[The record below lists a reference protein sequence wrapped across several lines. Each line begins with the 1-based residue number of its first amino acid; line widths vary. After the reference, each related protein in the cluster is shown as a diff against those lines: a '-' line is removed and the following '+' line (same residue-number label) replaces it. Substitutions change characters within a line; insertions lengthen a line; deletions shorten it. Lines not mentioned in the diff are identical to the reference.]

1 MARRAVVN
9 SEPVRFS
16 NQDTQ
21 QHRVSFNCA
30 PPLHLELKQ
39 RAVFSVGVGRFAAFV
54 PPPWPRAAASEAKLA
69 ASMLGGEDRI
79 SALPD
84 GVLQHVLG
92 FLPARDAVQTSV
104 LAGRWR
110 HAWRS
115 IRRLHLSP
123 DDGWDSDKPE
133 HLKDFFDALLS
144 PGDHDSILEEAKLDF
159 DDWSKI
165 TRTPKLGS
173 DEFCPA
179 KLRKLEFTEM
189 VLEGDVLDFASCPAL
204 EDLKMADCRLHL
216 DKISSQSVKR
226 LNIDSC
232 YFFCDC
238 RPIPFLES
246 MPSLETAFVKP
257 AAYSRDCCI
266 RGAFKECCGICAE
279 CTGDGDHGSRCVLLG
294 ALFGRDLRW
303 CPTFSNL
310 KTLLLNEWCVATD
323 FRALLCI
330 LEHSPVLEKLI
341 LRLSKR
347 REFITVL
354 SYPLEKLPAI
364 SKHLNIVEI
373 RCGDVDGRV
382 CRILKLLSRFV
393 SAMQINIKLVAQL
406 STCFSFETW
415 LWHFPAND
423 DDECNIIV
431 QG

>member
-1 MARRAVVN
+1 
-9 SEPVRFS
+9 
-16 NQDTQ
+16 
-21 QHRVSFNCA
+21 
-30 PPLHLELKQ
+30 
-39 RAVFSVGVGRFAAFV
+39 
-54 PPPWPRAAASEAKLA
+54 
-69 ASMLGGEDRI
+69 MLGGEDRI

-179 KLRKLEFTEM
+179 KLRCSMSPSPCWKTLLWSPGIF
-189 VLEGDVLDFASCPAL
+189 
-204 EDLKMADCRLHL
+204 
-216 DKISSQSVKR
+216 
-226 LNIDSC
+226 
-232 YFFCDC
+232 
-238 RPIPFLES
+238 PFLES

-294 ALFGRDLRW
+294 GLSSAIHLELVAEPGMCLKYELFILSPALFGRDLRW

>member
-1 MARRAVVN
+1 MFLT
-9 SEPVRFS
+9 S
-16 NQDTQ
+16 Q
-21 QHRVSFNCA
+21 
-30 PPLHLELKQ
+30 
-39 RAVFSVGVGRFAAFV
+39 AA
-54 PPPWPRAAASEAKLA
+54 
-69 ASMLGGEDRI
+69 
-79 SALPD
+79 
-84 GVLQHVLG
+84 Q
-92 FLPARDAVQTSV
+92 
-104 LAGRWR
+104 
-110 HAWRS
+110 
-115 IRRLHLSP
+115 
-123 DDGWDSDKPE
+123 
-133 HLKDFFDALLS
+133 
-144 PGDHDSILEEAKLDF
+144 
-159 DDWSKI
+159 
-165 TRTPKLGS
+165 
-173 DEFCPA
+173 
-179 KLRKLEFTEM
+179 
-189 VLEGDVLDFASCPAL
+189 AL

-238 RPIPFLES
+238 RSSISMPSLVWLLLDSCIVPFLES

-294 ALFGRDLRW
+294 GLSSAIHLELVAEPGMLIFGRDLRW

-310 KTLLLNEWCVATD
+310 KTLLLNEWCVAID

-341 LRLSKR
+341 LRLAKR

-354 SYPLEKLPAI
+354 SHPLEKLPAI

-373 RCGDVDGRV
+373 RCRDVDGRV

-393 SAMQINIKLVAQL
+393 SAVQINIKLVSQL

>member
-1 MARRAVVN
+1 M
-9 SEPVRFS
+9 P
-16 NQDTQ
+16 
-21 QHRVSFNCA
+21 
-30 PPLHLELKQ
+30 
-39 RAVFSVGVGRFAAFV
+39 
-54 PPPWPRAAASEAKLA
+54 
-69 ASMLGGEDRI
+69 GGEDRI

-92 FLPARDAVQTSV
+92 FLPAHDAVQTSV

-123 DDGWDSDKPE
+123 EDWWDRGSPE
-133 HLKDFFDALLS
+133 HLKNFFDALLS
-144 PGDHDSILEEAKLDF
+144 PGGHDSILEEAKLDF
-159 DDWSKI
+159 DGLVEDCAHAEVWIRRILSGQAQVLDVSFA
-165 TRTPKLGS
+165 TLENPPLVSRH
-173 DEFCPA
+173 
-179 KLRKLEFTEM
+179 LRKLELTEM
-189 VLEGDVLDFASCPAL
+189 ILEGDVLDFASCPAL
-204 EDLKMADCRLHL
+204 EDLKMADCRLYL

-238 RPIPFLES
+238 RPSISIPSLLWLLLDSCIVPFLGS

-294 ALFGRDLRW
+294 GLASAIHLELLIFGRDLRW

-310 KTLLLNEWCVATD
+310 KTLLLNEWCVAID

-354 SYPLEKLPAI
+354 SYPMEKLPAI

-373 RCGDVDGRV
+373 RCRDVNGRV
-382 CRILKLLSRFV
+382 CRILKLLSRFG
-393 SAMQINIKLVAQL
+393 SAMQISIKLVSQL